1 MKTIFLNIIFVLI
14 CFVVQAQKKLTL
26 KEAIQMGIANNINVN
41 KADLAS
47 QEARITMQQSKLSML
62 PDLGAS
68 GSYGSTSGRT
78 NDPVTNA
85 FINQNINSANYQ
97 VSSGITLF
105 NGFSLQNNIKSN
117 TLAYE
122 ASKMELQQSKD
133 QLTINIILAYLNVLS
148 AEDLL
153 VNAGLQEDGTKKEA
167 DIDSIKNKS
176 GAIPPSDYYTLK
188 GQLASDQLSVS
199 DSRAAVT
206 TAKLALAQLLNI
218 PYNDS
223 VEVERLS
230 DDAFNIQYVVDPA
243 TIYDTAVQQ
252 FAQIKAVHF
261 RTESA
266 ERYVKALR
274 GLLYP
279 TLSLNG
285 SVGSYYSSALTSS
298 TLLGSQDVASSDYV
312 TVNGTQYSVMTKQY
326 NYNTQKV
333 AFGSQL
339 NNNLSKYIGLNL
351 SVPIFNGAQARSRVR
366 TAKIEFKANQ
376 LVEQNTKTL
385 LQQAIEQAYVNFKNT
400 SDKYQ
405 ILLDQVQSFT
415 ESFNAAQAKFEAGV
429 ITSDIFLIA
438 KNNLDRTKIN
448 LIAAKY
454 DFVLRAKILDYYQGK
469 PLW

>member
-1 MKTIFLNIIFVLI
+1 MKPIGIVILLVGAFYISP
-14 CFVVQAQKKLTL
+14 AQRFTL
-26 KEAIQMGIANNINVN
+26 KGAIETGIANNIDVN

-47 QEARITMQQSKLSML
+47 QQARITMQQSKLSML
-62 PDLGAS
+62 PSLNAS
-68 GSYGSTSGRT
+68 AGYGTTSGRT

-85 FINQNINSANYQ
+85 FINQSINTGSYGIQ
-97 VSSGITLF
+97 SGVTLF
-105 NGFSLQNNIKSN
+105 NGFSIQNNIKSN

-153 VNAGLQEDGTKKEA
+153 VNAGLQEQGTKKET
-167 DIDSIKNKS
+167 DIDSIKNES
-176 GAIPPSDYYTLK
+176 GAIAPSDYYTLK
-188 GQLASDQLSVS
+188 GQLAGDQLNLS
-199 DSRAAVT
+199 DSRAAVA

-218 PYNDS
+218 PYTDS
-223 VEVERLS
+223 LEVERLPE
-230 DDAFNIQYVVDPA
+230 DAFNVQYVADPA
-243 TIYDTAVQQ
+243 MIYDTALQQ

-261 RTESA
+261 RTESE
-266 ERYVKALR
+266 ERYVRALR

-285 SVGSYYSSALTSS
+285 SIGSYYSSALTTS
-298 TLLGSQDVASSDYV
+298 TILGSEDVASSDYV
-312 TVNGTQYSVMTKQY
+312 VVNGSQYQVMTKQY
-326 NYNTQKV
+326 DFNTQKV
-333 AFGSQL
+333 QLGTQL

-351 SVPIFNGAQARSRVR
+351 SVPIFNGAQVRSRVR
-366 TAKIEFKANQ
+366 TAKIQFKANQ

-400 SDKYQ
+400 SDKYK
-405 ILLDQVQSFT
+405 ILLDQVQAFD
-415 ESFNAAQAKFEAGV
+415 ESFQAAQSKFEAGV

-438 KNNLDRTKIN
+438 KNNLDKTKIN

-454 DFVLRAKILDYYQGK
+454 DYVLRAKILDYYMGK
-469 PLW
+469 ALW

>member
-62 PDLGAS
+62 PDLDAS

-274 GLLYP
+274 GQLYP

-285 SVGSYYSSALTSS
+285 SVGSNYSSALTNS

-312 TVNGTQYSVMTKQY
+312 IVNGTQYSVMTKQN

-339 NNNLSKYIGLNL
+339 NNNLSKYIGL
-351 SVPIFNGAQARSRVR
+351 
-366 TAKIEFKANQ
+366 EFISSYIQWCTGK
-376 LVEQNTKTL
+376 K
-385 LQQAIEQAYVNFKNT
+385 
-400 SDKYQ
+400 
-405 ILLDQVQSFT
+405 QSSYC
-415 ESFNAAQAKFEAGV
+415 EN
-429 ITSDIFLIA
+429 
-438 KNNLDRTKIN
+438 
-448 LIAAKY
+448 
-454 DFVLRAKILDYYQGK
+454 
-469 PLW
+469 